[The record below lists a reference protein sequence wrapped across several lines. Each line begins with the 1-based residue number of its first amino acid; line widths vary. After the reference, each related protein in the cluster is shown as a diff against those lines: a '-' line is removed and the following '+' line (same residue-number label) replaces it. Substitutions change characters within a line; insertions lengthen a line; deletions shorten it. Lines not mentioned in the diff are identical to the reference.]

1 MEVTDIKIGLH
12 QFNDSK
18 IKQRILSLRDQ
29 YIPQVFYEDEN
40 HYLARVIEHQGKHY
54 YQANGITVEAEG
66 YECERAAANPRLYY
80 FSSALKLH
88 FRIAKAKELGMG
100 LNWPSEPA
108 APLNVCTLEGN

>member
-1 MEVTDIKIGLH
+1 MKVTDIKIGLH
-12 QFNDSK
+12 QFYDSK
-18 IKQRILSLRDQ
+18 IKQRILGLRDQ
-29 YIPQVFYEDEN
+29 YIPQVFYEDAN
-40 HYLARVIEHQGKHY
+40 HYLARVIEHQGRHY
-54 YQANGITVEAEG
+54 YQVNGITVEAED
-66 YECERAAANPRLYY
+66 YECERALANPRLYY